1 MKCKQ
6 LHAVALW
13 SDPVSRVIFEIFFGL
28 CVSAGAVSRL
38 TGHKSN
44 ANGTC
49 ILRKSIDM
57 DKSIWH
63 LRNCELFET
72 LSEGWIRRLESR
84 SRMATFH
91 AKSPIRLPEDSSN
104 YLYLILNGMVR
115 LSHITVDGKESILAF
130 VGPGEVFGEGAVIDG
145 SEVEE
150 HVMSIEKTSIM
161 MIPANEVME
170 LLNENSDLALS
181 LTKLVGL
188 RRHRIERRIKNL
200 LFVSNRERLIH
211 LLLDLAEQFGT
222 QTENGV
228 LLKIRLVHLD
238 IANLI
243 GITRE
248 SVTILLG
255 QLKQEGKLEVG
266 RQTIIIKDLARL
278 AHSVNRKID
287 RKETS
292 QIRPFSLRPAM
303 A

>member
-1 MKCKQ
+1 
-6 LHAVALW
+6 
-13 SDPVSRVIFEIFFGL
+13 
-28 CVSAGAVSRL
+28 
-38 TGHKSN
+38 
-44 ANGTC
+44 
-49 ILRKSIDM
+49 M

-63 LRNCELFET
+63 LRNCELFQT

-161 MIPANEVME
+161 MIPASEVTE
-170 LLNENSDLALS
+170 LLNENSGLAFS

-200 LFVSNRERLIH
+200 LFVSIRERLIH

-255 QLKQEGKLEVG
+255 QLRQEGKLEIE
-266 RQTIIIKDLARL
+266 RHKIIIKDIRGLAK
-278 AHSVNRKID
+278 SVNRTPVRTEIK
-287 RKETS
+287 
-292 QIRPFSLRPAM
+292 QAFPFSLNPAI